1 MEKDPFIRELVKQQ
15 AIVQKNRDVMNRL
28 SLKQRSS
35 AIAGLTRAIVRASN
49 DTEERHEKELKIMK
63 EAEKQKPSV
72 MRRKLNLK
80 KPEPPAP
87 APPPPPPAPFSE
99 ANIEARGSAFRVRIY
114 KDGQRVIKSFKTI
127 AEAKAWRDAN
137 K

>member
-28 SLKQRSS
+28 SLKYRNS

-49 DTEERHEKELKIMK
+49 DTEERHEKELKIMR
-63 EAEKQKPSV
+63 EAEMNAPKK
-72 MRRKLNLK
+72 MRKLNLK

-87 APPPPPPAPFSE
+87 APPPPPAPAPFSE

>member
-1 MEKDPFIRELVKQQ
+1 MEKDPFVRELIKQQ
-15 AIVQKNRDVMNRL
+15 AIVQKNRDVANRI
-28 SLKQRSS
+28 SLKYRRS

-49 DTEERHEKELKIMK
+49 DTEERHEKELKAMK
-63 EAEKQKPSV
+63 EAELTAPKKT
-72 MRRKLNLK
+72 RKLNPK

-87 APPPPPPAPFSE
+87 APAPAPFSE
-99 ANIEARGSAFRVRIY
+99 SNIEARGSSYRVRIY